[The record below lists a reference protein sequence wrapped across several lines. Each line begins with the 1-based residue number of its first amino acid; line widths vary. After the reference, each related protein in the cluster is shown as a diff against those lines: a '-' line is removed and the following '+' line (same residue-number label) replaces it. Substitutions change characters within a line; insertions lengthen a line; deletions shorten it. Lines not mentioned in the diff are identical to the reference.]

1 MQNLLVKLR
10 VHSQMEVVALAALA
24 ALAAVAV
31 DG

>member
-24 ALAAVAV
+24 AVAV